1 MDTPTLYTL
10 LLWTLSYCGHST
22 TIDTLLLRPLPLWTH
37 FYRGLLPTV
46 DTLPMWTLS
55 LLWTPFHCVDTPLLL
70 KFRHYTAVYTFL
82 LCTLSYCGHS
92 HTVDRLSYCGYTLTV
107 AIVVTSVNNFI
118 MNTYLLWTL
127 KLSILSYYICFRSF
141 DTVSMDTLLLWTIS
155 HCVHSPTVD
164 TLLLCNSS

>member
-1 MDTPTLYTL
+1 MDTL
-10 LLWTLSYCGHST
+10 LLWTLYHYRHTLTAATPTMDTLLPWTSSYCGHFT
-22 TIDTLLLRPLPLWTH
+22 NVDTLLIVDTLPLWTH
-37 FYRGLLPTV
+37 SYCNPCT
-46 DTLPMWTLS
+46 
-55 LLWTPFHCVDTPLLL
+55 VDTPLLL

-141 DTVSMDTLLLWTIS
+141 DTVTMDTLLPWTIS

>member
-1 MDTPTLYTL
+1 M
-10 LLWTLSYCGHST
+10 
-22 TIDTLLLRPLPLWTH
+22 DTLLPWTSSYFGHFTNVDTLFIVDTLPLWTH
-37 FYRGLLPTV
+37 SYCNPCNPC
-46 DTLPMWTLS
+46 TL
-55 LLWTPFHCVDTPLLL
+55 DTPLLL

-141 DTVSMDTLLLWTIS
+141 DTVTMDTLLLWTIS